1 MVRRHLRGWALLLI
15 AAPAAIAQQ
24 QPFDGAKPAGLAD
37 CGSMVI
43 IKCDRPTDASEQG
56 RQQSRHVE
64 LRRQALPVQ
73 QLEGVVIESEAMR
86 RRSIEDM
93 MSRAFPAVLARDGNF
108 TFDTGEGSKCT
119 CMNVCPPFPFACCI
133 CSPRAGR

>member
-1 MVRRHLRGWALLLI
+1 LRGWPLLLI

-24 QPFDGAKPAGLAD
+24 QPSDSAKPAGLAD

-43 IKCDRPTDASEQG
+43 IKCDRPADASEQV
-56 RQQSRHVE
+56 RQPSRRVE

-73 QLEGVVIESEAMR
+73 QLEGVVIESEAIR
-86 RRSIEDM
+86 RRSIEEM
-93 MSRAFPAVLARDGNF
+93 MSSAFPPALARDGNY

-119 CMNVCPPFPFACCI
+119 CMNVCPPFPFACCV
-133 CSPRAGR
+133 CSPRTGR